1 MAINLNDFYFLGAR
15 GTTIRKRGTRER
27 VCYIKNLVKINI
39 DDSIAEDFIR
49 GGFGNEKID
58 TIYGDRDAS
67 MTGSTATYNPD
78 LIKVMSKSE
87 LVSKTKTLGYTEDL
101 AISNGKF
108 TLKEAP
114 KVGTTPQVWSVDA
127 LGIEAK
133 LTLGTATANQF
144 AITGKDITCAAGV
157 NNIRVTYDFEK
168 ATDTIEFKEVTSE
181 AYDITTTLV
190 CKKIGTSEV
199 VECLLEVPNGTITP
213 TFTFE
218 VSNDGSV
225 PAPVELKISMLKD
238 PVKNYPYAF
247 NFI

>member
-27 VCYIKNLVKINI
+27 VCYIKNLVKVNV

-49 GGFGNEKID
+49 GGFGHEKID

-87 LVSKTKTLGYTEDL
+87 LASKTKTLGYTEDL

-108 TLKEAP
+108 TLKETP
-114 KVGTTPQVWSVDA
+114 KVGTTPQVWAVDQ
-127 LGIEAK
+127 LGLETK
-133 LTLGTATANQF
+133 LTLGTATSGQF
-144 AITGKDITCAAGV
+144 AITAKDITCAAGV
-157 NNIRVTYDFEK
+157 VNIRACYDFEK
-168 ATDTIEFKEVTSE
+168 AIDTIEFTEVTSE
-181 AYDITTTLV
+181 SYDISTTLV

-225 PAPVELKISMLKD
+225 PAPVELKINMLKD